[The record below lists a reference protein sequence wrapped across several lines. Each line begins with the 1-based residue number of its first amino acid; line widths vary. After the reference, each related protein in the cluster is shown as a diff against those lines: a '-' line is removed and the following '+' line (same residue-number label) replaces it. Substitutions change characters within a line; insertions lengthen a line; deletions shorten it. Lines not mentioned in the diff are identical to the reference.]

1 MRTYHR
7 AMPLAPAVSIA
18 AVDQG
23 FVASLPGCDFADAF
37 SVVVPHTG
45 LDARPL
51 AASAFDNPPDWAA
64 ALMRLR
70 NAIMGRL
77 GYKAPDMRRSGF
89 PVLSSS
95 AEEVVM
101 GLDDGHLDFRA
112 LVRVSA
118 VTGSS
123 SRITLTTA
131 VATHNWRGRLYLAA
145 IMPFHKLIVRNMLQR
160 MAQQLA

>member
-1 MRTYHR
+1 MN
-7 AMPLAPAVSIA
+7 AAPVVSIA

-23 FVASLPGCDFADAF
+23 LVASLPGCDFADAF
-37 SVVVPHTG
+37 SVVVPRSG

-51 AASAFDNPPDWAA
+51 AAGAFDDPPDWAA
-64 ALMRLR
+64 ALMKTR

-77 GYKAPDMRRSGF
+77 GYKAPDARRTGF
-89 PVLSSS
+89 PILRSS

-118 VTGSS
+118 VTAQS

-131 VATHNWRGRLYLAA
+131 VATHNWRGRVYLAA
-145 IMPFHKLIVRNMLQR
+145 IMPFHKMIVRNMLQR
-160 MAQQLA
+160 MAARLMATA